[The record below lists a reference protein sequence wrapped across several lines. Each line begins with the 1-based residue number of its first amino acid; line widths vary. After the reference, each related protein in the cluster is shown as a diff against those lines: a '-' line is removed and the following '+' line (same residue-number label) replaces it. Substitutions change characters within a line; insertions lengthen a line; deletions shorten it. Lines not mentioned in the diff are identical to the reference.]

1 MAKVK
6 TDSRICFGLEWYDDE
21 EEADRRARQVF
32 EAGRRYVG
40 GWFDG
45 KPCGRE
51 KQFDFH
57 DPDTGRRLYAVSC

>member
-21 EEADRRARQVF
+21 EEADRRAREVF
-32 EAGRRYVG
+32 EQGRTYWG
-40 GWFDG
+40 GFFHG

-51 KQFDFH
+51 KAH
-57 DPDTGRRLYAVSC
+57 DYTDKDGRRLYAVSM